1 LSQTSRAQRS
11 EHVSAG
17 FKSARSRFRF
27 SDIFHPVWLTSFEH
41 TPEFHFWTFWFLFIR
56 FTSDPTDA
64 KTDGDQL
71 DDAEERKLHTNP
83 RDEQT
88 YTIVENQTAR
98 IRNLTTGQNTSNLT
112 YMTQM
117 GVDASLAAGTDY
129 PNIEL
134 TDATADFDFVRT
146 DEPGLDQFTFLA
158 LDGQP
163 RTDTW
168 VPNQA
173 ELTADTD
180 PWHPDTDN
188 DGLTDGQEARWLTLL
203 AETAEDPT
211 SVEVTPAAPRSSP
224 QSRCQGSG
232 ATFYECPTVGELG
245 TEPTTADSDDD
256 DYWDGWF
263 GVYGVDRANASNHI
277 LYRHHLQTGDGI
289 ERDEILQFQTGIH
302 QEGNIP
308 SAVGADIDDDHTDE
322 HSNIHIGERH
332 WGTSPTD
339 ENDTPELG
347 ITVEAD
353 FLEGQAEQ
361 RFKSE
366 DWTEEI
372 EQFYGLY
379 GISLRMNIDDTIDQT
394 PSSFYTTFRPA
405 VNLADQVD
413 DEPSD
418 LHLLAINDPAFGFFF
433 QDSTG
438 VNLDAI
444 VDTMEETGT
453 TCRLPQ
459 EFTLRNP
466 DDHFIFTE
474 GINEEANA
482 RPGPDPVDVT
492 RSPYTSPT
500 RLVGGLTEIHEIA
513 HSFRIGEDDDSE
525 IDPLPCGEVYSGSG
539 VDDTP
544 ERIED
549 PSSGNLDTGWSIMR
563 RGYGSNSLRV
573 DNGTTHFTFSL
584 EELLTIEQ
592 PDE

>member
-1 LSQTSRAQRS
+1 
-11 EHVSAG
+11 
-17 FKSARSRFRF
+17 
-27 SDIFHPVWLTSFEH
+27 VWLTSFEH

-64 KTDGDQL
+64 KTDSDQL

-117 GVDASLAAGTDY
+117 GVDASLTAGTDY

-168 VPNQA
+168 FPNQA

-203 AETAEDPT
+203 AETAEDLT

-232 ATFYECPTVGELG
+232 STFYECPTVGELG

-277 LYRHHLQTGDGI
+277 LYRHHLQTGGGVSGSETLTQQARVHEVGSVTDRNPDPFHG
-289 ERDEILQFQTGIH
+289 QAT
-302 QEGNIP
+302 P
-308 SAVGADIDDDHTDE
+308 GADIDDDNQIE
-322 HSNIHIGERH
+322 HSAIHVGERH
-332 WGTSPTD
+332 WETD
-339 ENDTPELG
+339 PNTNNSQPEPE
-347 ITVEAD
+347 ISIEAD
-353 FLEGQAEQ
+353 FIRGTPSQTMDRQSWENGI
-361 RFKSE
+361 
-366 DWTEEI
+366 EEN
-372 EQFYGLY
+372 YALY
-379 GISLRMNIDDTIDQT
+379 GIDVDLTRDDIFSTTEGVLTRNLYPDWSDPRDTDADEHLVVIDQI
-394 PSSFYTTFRPA
+394 PDW
-405 VNLADQVD
+405 LAEQIQQQSEIDVSDKYGFNPERDYIEREFSAEIFEWRISADRDLSARHFLLTSTMYQDANNQVD
-413 DEPSD
+413 LDDVARSRYHSRTEM
-418 LHLLAINDPAFGFFF
+418 FG
-433 QDSTG
+433 
-438 VNLDAI
+438 A
-444 VDTMEETGT
+444 
-453 TCRLPQ
+453 
-459 EFTLRNP
+459 
-466 DDHFIFTE
+466 
-474 GINEEANA
+474 
-482 RPGPDPVDVT
+482 
-492 RSPYTSPT
+492 
-500 RLVGGLTEIHEIA
+500 LTEIHEIG
-513 HSFRIGEDDDSE
+513 HSLAIGEADDATTGE
-525 IDPLPCGEVYSGSG
+525 YIFENEVYSGDVSPPPAG
-539 VDDTP
+539 ASLDSTD
-544 ERIED
+544 ESIAR
-549 PSSGNLDTGWSIMR
+549 GNDWSIMR
-563 RGYGSNSLRV
+563 AGWSNTMVFEHDSAV
-573 DNGTTHFTFSL
+573 YFAFSL
-584 EELLTIEQ
+584 EELTTVEER
-592 PDE
+592 DTG